1 MCYTYIYVRN
11 FNKRHIKL
19 VYVYIYI
26 KYIYIIYIIYVMLYG
41 YISYTEGATKTFL
54 QNKLFKCNTSLVQ
67 N

>member
-1 MCYTYIYVRN
+1 
-11 FNKRHIKL
+11 
-19 VYVYIYI
+19 
-26 KYIYIIYIIYVMLYG
+26 MLYG